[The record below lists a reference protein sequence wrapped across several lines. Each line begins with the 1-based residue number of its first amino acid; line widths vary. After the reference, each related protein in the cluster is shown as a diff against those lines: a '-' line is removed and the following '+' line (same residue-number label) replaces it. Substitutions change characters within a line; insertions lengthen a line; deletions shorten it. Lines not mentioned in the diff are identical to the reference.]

1 MTVIFFVIL
10 FILILFGPQIW
21 IRHVM
26 KKYARPVELL
36 PGNGGQLARHLISRF
51 ELDNVTVQETEKNTD
66 HYDPENKA
74 IRLSPDHLA
83 DKSLT
88 AITIAAHEFGHALQD
103 KTRYKPLRLRT
114 RLAKIARIAE
124 KIASVILIAFPIV
137 TVVTKTPPVGI
148 VMFAAGLVIMGL
160 PVLLHLITLPVE
172 FDASFR
178 RALPIIIEGNYLP
191 ESAIPIVRQILTA
204 AALTYLAASLF
215 SLLNFYRWIA
225 ILRR

>member
-1 MTVIFFVIL
+1 
-10 FILILFGPQIW
+10 
-21 IRHVM
+21 
-26 KKYARPVELL
+26 
-36 PGNGGQLARHLISRF
+36 
-51 ELDNVTVQETEKNTD
+51 
-66 HYDPENKA
+66 
-74 IRLSPDHLA
+74 
-83 DKSLT
+83 
-88 AITIAAHEFGHALQD
+88 
-103 KTRYKPLRLRT
+103 
-114 RLAKIARIAE
+114 
-124 KIASVILIAFPIV
+124 
-137 TVVTKTPPVGI
+137 
-148 VMFAAGLVIMGL
+148 MFAAGLVIMGL